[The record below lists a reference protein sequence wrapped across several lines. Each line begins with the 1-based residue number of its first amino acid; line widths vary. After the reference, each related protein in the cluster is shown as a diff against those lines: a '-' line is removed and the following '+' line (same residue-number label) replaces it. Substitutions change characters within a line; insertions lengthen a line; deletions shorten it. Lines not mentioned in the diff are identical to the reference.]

1 MKFDLT
7 TKLLPPGKKIVDK
20 RAKRYRPKR
29 TLKKKKPLL
38 FQEIE
43 VWVGLNVKSTGY
55 IVAKVIHEDYI
66 VYKVKNYYSILHR
79 GTNRDILRYPM
90 RLFKPHKKM
99 KNMGYVKELAVL
111 LNESK
116 TTDKGKLLEIIKA
129 FFDKVTEKEEKID
142 KEKKKA
148 SKKK

>member
-1 MKFDLT
+1 MEFDLD
-7 TKLLPPGKKIVDK
+7 TKILPPGKKQVDK
-20 RAKRYRPKR
+20 WAKRYRPKR

-38 FQEIE
+38 FHEIE
-43 VWVGLNVKSTGY
+43 VWIGLKTKATGY

-79 GTNRDILRYPM
+79 PSNKDILRYPM

-116 TTDKGKLLEIIKA
+116 TTDKSKLLEIIKK
-129 FFDKVTEKEEKID
+129 FFDRVTAKEEKIEA
-142 KEKKKA
+142 EKKKT